1 MNSASSIGDHISSWC
16 VSMTSYSKGRHE
28 LDCSEPAASSDSRS
42 SGGGAAKSAPC
53 SAENSKVIFDQVSAL
68 HAAKKFAQAEA
79 LLREAI
85 EVDPA
90 NVNLRNARGV
100 MFAAMNRHLD
110 AVWCYRDALAYD
122 RAATG
127 VWTNLGNA
135 LTQLNNL
142 SSAIFCHR
150 RAIALSHGNDALL
163 HHNLGTSLAEAGQHG
178 EAVIS
183 FSNALKINP
192 SYHTARWDRGL
203 SYLYLGNYAQG
214 WRDYEIRKITGQLPS
229 RQLPGAEWDGRPY
242 AGKRLVVVS
251 EQGFGDM
258 LWVARYFPQVKA
270 LGGELVIECRP
281 ELLPL
286 ISHMGVADQLVPRGA
301 PLPPADL
308 HCYLCSLP
316 GLFSPSL
323 TSIPSPP
330 YLSASPDVIKK
341 FSKRIPKI
349 DRVINI
355 GVVWSGSVTF
365 GKNHR
370 RAQRLLSFFQ
380 ACAIPGVQ
388 LYSLQ
393 KGEPTRELTSLP
405 RGGPIVDLAPDLDN
419 FADTAGAISQ
429 LDLIIMT
436 DSAVAHL
443 AGALGKPVWLLL
455 GNNAHWLWLLDR
467 ADCPWYPSLK
477 LFRPRAEGDWDHVF
491 DSVSAKL
498 MSLAKL

>member
-1 MNSASSIGDHISSWC
+1 MNVVSDVTKPATSSSQAIF
-16 VSMTSYSKGRHE
+16 
-28 LDCSEPAASSDSRS
+28 
-42 SGGGAAKSAPC
+42 AKATT
-53 SAENSKVIFDQVSAL
+53 L
-68 HAAKKFAQAEA
+68 HDAGKFAEAEA
-79 LLREAI
+79 LLRDAI
-85 EVDPA
+85 AADPG
-90 NVNLRNARGV
+90 NVTLRNARGV

-122 RAATG
+122 NAATG

-135 LTQLNNL
+135 LTQLNHL

-150 RAIALSHGNDALL
+150 RAIALSHGGEALL

-183 FSNALKINP
+183 FSNALKIN
-192 SYHTARWDRGL
+192 STYHTARWDRGL

-214 WRDYEIRKITGQLPS
+214 WPDYEIRRVTGQLPA
-229 RQLPGAEWDGRPY
+229 RQLPGDEWDGKPY
-242 AGKRLVVVS
+242 AGKRLIIVS

-258 LWVARYFPQVKA
+258 LWVARYFAQVKA

-286 ISHMGVADQLVPRGA
+286 IAHMGVADQLIPRGT
-301 PLPPADL
+301 PLPTADL

-316 GLFSPSL
+316 GLFTPSL
-323 TSIPSPP
+323 ASIPSRP
-330 YLSASPDVIKK
+330 YLVPPADRIEKLTRLIPNDG
-341 FSKRIPKI
+341 KRLKI
-349 DRVINI
+349 GI
-355 GVVWSGSVTF
+355 VWSGSVTF

-380 ACAIPGVQ
+380 ACALPGVQ

-393 KGEPTRELTSLP
+393 KGNPVHELTSLP
-405 RGGPIVDLAPDLDN
+405 RGGPIIDLAPHLHD
-419 FADTAGAISQ
+419 FADTAAAVSQ
-429 LDLIIMT
+429 LDLIVMT

-443 AGALGKPVWLLL
+443 AGALGRPVWVLL

-467 ADCPWYPSLK
+467 TDCPWYPSMR
-477 LFRPRAEGDWDHVF
+477 LFRPRAEGDWDRVF
-491 DSVSAKL
+491 DSVSAEL
-498 MSLAKL
+498 MSLVKI

>member
-1 MNSASSIGDHISSWC
+1 MNV
-16 VSMTSYSKGRHE
+16 VSDK
-28 LDCSEPAASSDSRS
+28 AA
-42 SGGGAAKSAPC
+42 AP
-53 SAENSKVIFDQVSAL
+53 SQEAFTQASAL
-68 HAAKKFAQAEA
+68 HDYGRFSEAEA

-85 EVDPA
+85 ARDPT

-122 RAATG
+122 SSATG

-135 LTQLNNL
+135 LTHLNQL
-142 SSAIFCHR
+142 SSAIYCHR
-150 RAIALSHGNDALL
+150 RAITLSQGGDALL

-178 EAVIS
+178 EAVMS
-183 FSNALKINP
+183 FSNALKINA

-214 WRDYEIRKITGQLPS
+214 WPDYEIRKITGQLPA
-229 RQLPGAEWDGRPY
+229 RPLPGEPWDGKPY
-242 AGKRLVVVS
+242 AGQRLIIVS

-258 LWVARYFPQVKA
+258 LWVARYFAHVKA

-286 ISHMGVADQLVPRGA
+286 IAHMGVADQLIPRGA
-301 PLPPADL
+301 PLPLADL

-316 GLFSPSL
+316 SFFTPSL
-323 TSIPSPP
+323 ASIPSRP
-330 YLSASPDVIKK
+330 YLSAPPNRVEK
-341 FSKRIPKI
+341 FSKLLRKAGGL
-349 DRVINI
+349 NI
-355 GVVWSGSVTF
+355 GIVWSGSVTF

-370 RAQRLLSFFQ
+370 RARRLLSFFQ
-380 ACAIPGVQ
+380 ACALPGVQ

-393 KGEPTRELTSLP
+393 KGDPIRELTSLP
-405 RGGPIVDLAPDLDN
+405 RGGPIIDLASHLND
-419 FADTAGAISQ
+419 FADTAAAVSQ

-443 AGALGKPVWLLL
+443 AGGLGKPVWILL

-467 ADCPWYPSLK
+467 TDCPWYPSMK
-477 LFRPRAEGDWDHVF
+477 LFRPRVEGDWDHVF
-491 DSVSAKL
+491 DAVSAEL
-498 MSLAKL
+498 MSLTKI

>member
-1 MNSASSIGDHISSWC
+1 MNIAANIS
-16 VSMTSYSKGRHE
+16 
-28 LDCSEPAASSDSRS
+28 DRS
-42 SGGGAAKSAPC
+42 
-53 SAENSKVIFDQVSAL
+53 ENSKAAFDQASAL
-68 HAAKKFAQAEA
+68 HAAGEFAEAEA
-79 LLREAI
+79 LLHKAI
-85 EVDPA
+85 SADPS

-122 RAATG
+122 NTATG

-135 LTQLNNL
+135 LTQLNQL

-150 RAIALSHGNDALL
+150 RAIALSKGEDALL

-178 EAVIS
+178 EAVVS

-192 SYHTARWDRGL
+192 SYHSARWDRAL
-203 SYLYLGNYAQG
+203 SYLYLANYAKG
-214 WRDYEIRKITGQLPS
+214 WPDYEIRKITGQLPI
-229 RQLPGAEWDGRPY
+229 RRLPSEEWDGKPY
-242 AGKRLVVVS
+242 AGKRLIIIS

-258 LWVARYFPQVKA
+258 LWVARYFAKVKA
-270 LGGELVIECRP
+270 LGGELIIECRP
-281 ELLPL
+281 ELVPL
-286 ISHMGVADQLVPRGA
+286 IAHMGVADQLIVRGT

-316 GLFSPSL
+316 GFFTPSL
-323 TSIPSPP
+323 ASIPNRP
-330 YLSASPDVIKK
+330 YLSPPA
-341 FSKRIPKI
+341 
-349 DRVINI
+349 DRVGKVAGLITKADGRLNVGI
-355 GVVWSGSVTF
+355 VWSGSVTF

-380 ACAIPGVQ
+380 ACAIPRVQ

-393 KGEPTRELTSLP
+393 KGDPIRELTSLP
-405 RGGPIVDLAPDLDN
+405 RGGPIVDLAPYLND
-419 FADTAGAISQ
+419 FADTAAAISQ

-443 AGALGKPVWLLL
+443 AGAMGKPVWVLL

-467 ADCPWYPSLK
+467 TDCPWYPSMR

-491 DSVSAKL
+491 DTVSAEL
-498 MSLAKL
+498 IALAKI